1 MDSPENTPLDQADL
15 SGAGDVSGRSAVLY
29 SGKHLARV
37 AEELRAFE
45 AAMIAP
51 GLLCDHRE
59 ADDQPLAHRQ
69 RLQSLDRIIQE
80 LDGLSEIL
88 IGTAS
93 YLPDHPEEGLIE
105 LIERPRLKRLSL
117 AVRGQ
122 MLEPSASS
130 IVIF

>member
-37 AEELRAFE
+37 AQELRAFE
-45 AAMIAP
+45 VAMIAP

-59 ADDQPLAHRQ
+59 AADQPLAHRQ

-93 YLPDHPEEGLIE
+93 HLPDHPEEGLIE